1 MPNWTAQPAQVR
13 LSFLNPLRKRME
25 AGIWRKVLLLLLRQ
39 RAAAGDRGGVGWC
52 LFSYRYEFVDC
63 LPLVAIFCEMSV
75 SARQTVLRATL
86 HCTREETRLF
96 RPLWAEALRDAAP
109 VVVLSAL
116 DAISTNRARSLRPLI
131 AALTHDKRDEVQKA
145 AANLLQLWQG

>member
-1 MPNWTAQPAQVR
+1 
-13 LSFLNPLRKRME
+13 ME

-131 AALTHDKRDEVQKA
+131 AALTHDKREEVQKA